1 LDTDPGIRI
10 RIRIRMGCV
19 KSKSKSISKSRTET
33 ENFSSHKSE
42 SEVVL
47 RDALEEEESEENQEG
62 NKDVSIIYPIN
73 SNSITN
79 ENFTLKDEID
89 MELESKSSI
98 WKSRSTRNS
107 KSKSLPRTPLGSLR
121 ERNKSMT
128 ALEEPKTKV
137 TLRKKLS
144 GLLNRNTNSLNCEN
158 LTFRPQMS
166 MDELT
171 KETME
176 KWTVPNT
183 GFDNLLKS
191 CAGRK
196 LFDEFLKKEFSREN
210 LQFWIACENLKSV
223 KEDKEFNLQV
233 DVIFKI
239 YILPTAHDE
248 VSLEGRVKDQLLR
261 KRGKPTR
268 DIFNEAQTKI
278 YSLMHR
284 DSFPRFLNSQL
295 FKEKQAEVEGKKD
308 LPDSPIDTNEDTETD
323 EVKEKGDSSQSL
335 SKKLKEDTDAMM
347 VFAEVDLND

>member
-1 LDTDPGIRI
+1 
-10 RIRIRMGCV
+10 MGCV
-19 KSKSKSISKSRTET
+19 KSKSKSSSKSRTET
-33 ENFSSHKSE
+33 ENSSCHKSE

-47 RDALEEEESEENQEG
+47 RDAVEEEEEATESDENNQEMG
-62 NKDVSIIYPIN
+62 KDVSIKYPIN
-73 SNSITN
+73 TNSITN

-89 MELESKSSI
+89 MELQSKSSI
-98 WKSRSTRNS
+98 WKSRSTRDS

-158 LTFRPQMS
+158 LTYRPQMS
-166 MDELT
+166 VDELT

-176 KWTVPNT
+176 MWTVPNT
-183 GFDNLLKS
+183 GFDNLLRS

-284 DSFPRFLNSQL
+284 DSFPRFLNSPL

-308 LPDSPIDTNEDTETD
+308 VTDCSIVRDTNEDTETEERKVD
-323 EVKEKGDSSQSL
+323 EKSSIPSL
-335 SKKLKEDTDAMM
+335 SDKLNEDTDAMM